1 MRPPGHGLPW
11 TGTGAPPG
19 RRQGDPGNVGP
30 VKSFVRVVQDLALIV
45 VRLAVALVLFLHG
58 WHRFVTVGMSTEI
71 ARLTGHGL
79 PYPAVLGWSAV
90 TFEMIGAVLLA
101 FGLLTPL
108 IGLGMVVENVAIIAW
123 LKAPHGYLVSTG
135 GYEYNLVLAAVGLI
149 FLAFGGGRGA
159 VDTLLRRRPHAQ
171 DAPVIQGSATG

>member
-1 MRPPGHGLPW
+1 M
-11 TGTGAPPG
+11 G
-19 RRQGDPGNVGP
+19 R

-71 ARLTGHGL
+71 ARLTHHGL
-79 PYPAVLGWSAV
+79 PYPAVLGWGAV
-90 TFEMIGAVLLA
+90 IFEMIGAVLLA

-108 IGLGMVVENVAIIAW
+108 IGLGMLVENVAIIAW
-123 LKAPHGYLVSTG
+123 LKASHGYLVSTG
-135 GYEYNLVLAAVGLI
+135 GYEYNLVLAAVGLV

-159 VDTLLRRRPHAQ
+159 VDTLLRRRPRTPEVPAVDQ
-171 DAPVIQGSATG
+171 PATG